1 LEEIGKLITL
11 RKLRS
16 INLTETPLS
25 EEKGEDLKK
34 EVLILLD
41 GLNITVFNGEEI
53 SAEEIQDAKAEKADR
68 IKAAEEARK

>member
-1 LEEIGKLITL
+1 M
-11 RKLRS
+11 
-16 INLTETPLS
+16 TETPLS